1 MWNAF
6 CLLTLWSQFKRLCEI
21 VDTGFIHPVSCPG
34 FSDLSVHVLST
45 PIGRCSPTWFPNHLS
60 VLPTL
65 VASHLHWNWFLKKN
79 YLVYSESGSG
89 GNGIFFAVLPV
100 MRFKTTHISILS
112 VKGICVLSAI
122 RKMCNVGLAAWIK
135 EWKTLRL

>member
-1 MWNAF
+1 M
-6 CLLTLWSQFKRLCEI
+6 
-21 VDTGFIHPVSCPG
+21 D
-34 FSDLSVHVLST
+34 
-45 PIGRCSPTWFPNHLS
+45 
-60 VLPTL
+60 
-65 VASHLHWNWFLKKN
+65 
-79 YLVYSESGSG
+79 SESGSG

-135 EWKTLRL
+135 E